1 MITAKQRFRIAAM
14 NTKTRTQG
22 KFALWK
28 ADPDRKFVF
37 TGKLQLDPDIIA
49 EIIAQSGNGRNEVEL
64 DLIGFRNDSD
74 KPNAPKYSGYA
85 SFRDAAPAKQQADED
100 W

>member
-1 MITAKQRFRIAAM
+1 M
-14 NTKTRTQG
+14 NTKNRTQG

-37 TGKLQLDPDIIA
+37 TGKLSLDPAIIA
-49 EIIAQSGNGRNEVEL
+49 EIVAQSNNGRDDVEL

-85 SFRDAAPAKQQADED
+85 SFRDAAPAKQQPADD
-100 W
+100 WEVAF